1 MKKLL
6 TILIVTFLYS
16 DIAYAIIY
24 TKSGNIDV
32 GLAIIWSGIVIGII
46 WFVAYSWL
54 TSRPQVYSRKEEV
67 DFLKDKI
74 ENLEKKIKKSNQRKK
89 NK

>member
-74 ENLEKKIKKSNQRKK
+74 ENLEKKN
-89 NK
+89 